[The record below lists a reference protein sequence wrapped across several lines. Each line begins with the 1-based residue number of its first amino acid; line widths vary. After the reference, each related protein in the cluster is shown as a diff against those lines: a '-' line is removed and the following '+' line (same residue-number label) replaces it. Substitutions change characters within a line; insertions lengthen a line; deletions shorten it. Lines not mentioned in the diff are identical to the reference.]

1 MPRCVQCTVSKK
13 KCYPENRQWPELC
26 NLCIKGGLPC
36 SPFTSKQEFDN
47 LSVNEL
53 AAYQTKSQ
61 IRSPKDLI
69 ADIDCLFYL
78 RAGILEWRPFSSGS
92 GTSNDGCHN
101 WEGLRKRLLD
111 LINSVIEEV
120 KFEASGVVRQHLAKG
135 RVTDAYFLADLFDKR
150 DSYAEKAIISDY
162 HDSGFYGLGGYTAW
176 RCGQGNVNKA
186 LLDRS
191 AGLLFRWFRGTTLN
205 SFARDEK
212 YYPYQVAVYSPIT
225 EEEAT
230 RLYATLKTVSQ
241 RCQDRK
247 GSQYICDSLHIC
259 GQYRCS
265 LSLDD
270 IFVRIDPPLLRYLGV
285 CNDLKKSTLGGGW
298 TKGLSNLIAGANAVG
313 MLDSMTLRQESLIQ
327 LILQGQDEDRLHS
340 VEKAVA
346 CGLRPAAFHLPYCLG
361 KIPVSSLTENHARI
375 VALSESILPPLAG
388 VHVNV
393 SRQDILNAKLIPYQ
407 EIKHFDDVQMTPLMY
422 ALYTRR
428 YSVIYAILTTKNSDW
443 VFQTSTTA
451 LSDIAILPHRTERL
465 LGPVH
470 VAAWTYGPCIA
481 RLDCHTYFDMTEI
494 FSKLCRDAN
503 QLASAIEI
511 AIVIQN
517 KSLAALLGKLA
528 SIMILSQS
536 QDGVA
541 CDTLTSV
548 LQKESWH
555 PWYWETAE
563 WFISQ
568 TSLKKTLENAQRDVA
583 SLTQPLRAGEIIG
596 RSGDAGK
603 EPDISDRE
611 LNDKRIGYESQTE
624 LTSTEDNRNR
634 NSANTKASQQKRNE
648 TQDEKD
654 GYGSAL
660 GGKLS
665 VNRQHKPM
673 GDFDILNELKASNDR
688 QIRSSIE
695 SNLTQPKIR
704 TPSWGAQQR
713 QWKVSGGKLSYGSG
727 IMSIASKA
735 SASTASSGLSVISF
749 GGMPFT
755 QPRGRGL
762 NFEKSALEEEPEFMD
777 IDGLPTSP
785 P

>member
-26 NLCIKGGLPC
+26 NLCIKSGLPC

-78 RAGILEWRPFSSGS
+78 RAGVLEWRPFSSGS

-101 WEGLRKRLLD
+101 WEGLRERLLD
-111 LINSVIEEV
+111 LIDSVIEEV
-120 KFEASGVVRQHLAKG
+120 KFEASGVVRQHLARG

-162 HDSGFYGLGGYTAW
+162 HDSGFYGLGGCTAS
-176 RCGQGNVNKA
+176 RCG
-186 LLDRS
+186 
-191 AGLLFRWFRGTTLN
+191 
-205 SFARDEK
+205 
-212 YYPYQVAVYSPIT
+212 
-225 EEEAT
+225 
-230 RLYATLKTVSQ
+230 
-241 RCQDRK
+241 
-247 GSQYICDSLHIC
+247 
-259 GQYRCS
+259 
-265 LSLDD
+265 
-270 IFVRIDPPLLRYLGV
+270 
-285 CNDLKKSTLGGGW
+285 
-298 TKGLSNLIAGANAVG
+298 
-313 MLDSMTLRQESLIQ
+313 
-327 LILQGQDEDRLHS
+327 QGQDEDMLHS

-346 CGLRPAAFHLPYCLG
+346 CRLRPAAFHLPYCLG
-361 KIPVSSLTENHARI
+361 KIPVSSLTKNHARI

-393 SRQDILNAKLIPYQ
+393 SRQDILNTKLIPYQ

-428 YSVIYAILTTKNSDW
+428 YSVIYAILTTKNPDW
-443 VFQTSTTA
+443 SLGTHGIGRQQSG
-451 LSDIAILPHRTERL
+451 LSR
-465 LGPVH
+465 GP
-470 VAAWTYGPCIA
+470 P
-481 RLDCHTYFDMTEI
+481 
-494 FSKLCRDAN
+494 S
-503 QLASAIEI
+503 
-511 AIVIQN
+511 
-517 KSLAALLGKLA
+517 
-528 SIMILSQS
+528 
-536 QDGVA
+536 
-541 CDTLTSV
+541 
-548 LQKESWH
+548 
-555 PWYWETAE
+555 
-563 WFISQ
+563 
-568 TSLKKTLENAQRDVA
+568 KKTLENAQRDVA

-634 NSANTKASQQKRNE
+634 SSPNTKASQQKRNE

-713 QWKVSGGKLSYGSG
+713 QWKFSGGKLSYGSG
-727 IMSIASKA
+727 IMSLASKA
-735 SASTASSGLSVISF
+735 YTASSGLSVISF

>member
-26 NLCIKGGLPC
+26 NLCIKSGLPC

-78 RAGILEWRPFSSGS
+78 RAGVLEWRPFSSGS

-101 WEGLRKRLLD
+101 WEGLRERLLD
-111 LINSVIEEV
+111 LIDSVIEEV
-120 KFEASGVVRQHLAKG
+120 KFEASGVVRQHLARG
-135 RVTDAYFLADLFDKR
+135 R
-150 DSYAEKAIISDY
+150 
-162 HDSGFYGLGGYTAW
+162 
-176 RCGQGNVNKA
+176 
-186 LLDRS
+186 
-191 AGLLFRWFRGTTLN
+191 
-205 SFARDEK
+205 
-212 YYPYQVAVYSPIT
+212 
-225 EEEAT
+225 
-230 RLYATLKTVSQ
+230 
-241 RCQDRK
+241 
-247 GSQYICDSLHIC
+247 
-259 GQYRCS
+259 
-265 LSLDD
+265 
-270 IFVRIDPPLLRYLGV
+270 
-285 CNDLKKSTLGGGW
+285 
-298 TKGLSNLIAGANAVG
+298 
-313 MLDSMTLRQESLIQ
+313 ESLIQ
-327 LILQGQDEDRLHS
+327 LILQGQDEDMLHS

-346 CGLRPAAFHLPYCLG
+346 CRLRPAAFHLPYCLG
-361 KIPVSSLTENHARI
+361 KIPVSSLTKNHARI

-393 SRQDILNAKLIPYQ
+393 SRQDILNTKLIPYQ

-428 YSVIYAILTTKNSDW
+428 YSVIYAILTTKNPDW

-481 RLDCHTYFDMTEI
+481 RRDSHTYFDMTEI

-503 QLASAIEI
+503 HLASAIEI
-511 AIVIQN
+511 AI
-517 KSLAALLGKLA
+517 SLGTHGIGRQQ
-528 SIMILSQS
+528 SGLSRGPPS
-536 QDGVA
+536 
-541 CDTLTSV
+541 
-548 LQKESWH
+548 
-555 PWYWETAE
+555 
-563 WFISQ
+563 
-568 TSLKKTLENAQRDVA
+568 KKTLENAQRDVA

-634 NSANTKASQQKRNE
+634 SSPNTKASQQKRNE

-713 QWKVSGGKLSYGSG
+713 QWKFSGGKLSYGSG
-727 IMSIASKA
+727 IMSLASKA
-735 SASTASSGLSVISF
+735 YTASSGLSVISF

>member
-1 MPRCVQCTVSKK
+1 MV
-13 KCYPENRQWPELC
+13 
-26 NLCIKGGLPC
+26 
-36 SPFTSKQEFDN
+36 TSKF
-47 LSVNEL
+47 
-53 AAYQTKSQ
+53 TT
-61 IRSPKDLI
+61 RI

-78 RAGILEWRPFSSGS
+78 RAGVLEWRPFSSGS

-120 KFEASGVVRQHLAKG
+120 KFEASGVVRQHLARG
-135 RVTDAYFLADLFDKR
+135 RVTDAYFLADLFNKG

-162 HDSGFYGLGGYTAW
+162 HDLGFYGLGGCTGS
-176 RCGQGNVNKA
+176 RCG
-186 LLDRS
+186 
-191 AGLLFRWFRGTTLN
+191 
-205 SFARDEK
+205 
-212 YYPYQVAVYSPIT
+212 
-225 EEEAT
+225 
-230 RLYATLKTVSQ
+230 
-241 RCQDRK
+241 
-247 GSQYICDSLHIC
+247 
-259 GQYRCS
+259 
-265 LSLDD
+265 
-270 IFVRIDPPLLRYLGV
+270 
-285 CNDLKKSTLGGGW
+285 
-298 TKGLSNLIAGANAVG
+298 
-313 MLDSMTLRQESLIQ
+313 
-327 LILQGQDEDRLHS
+327 QGQDEDMLHS

-361 KIPVSSLTENHARI
+361 KIPVSSLTENHARM

-428 YSVIYAILTTKNSDW
+428 YSVIYAILTTKNPDW

-541 CDTLTSV
+541 YDTLTPV

-727 IMSIASKA
+727 IMSLASKA